1 METEVQDQTTQSTPQ
16 TQVQE
21 PDPFAL
27 DESKFI
33 SLTPEQRASLDPVL
47 QEWKTK
53 AKAEIDSRTKSYE
66 EKYKPHMEKAQAL
79 DELVKDPRFQG
90 WWTNIQKQAIQANP
104 GGAQATAQAKPQDFA
119 TEQEWQEA
127 WQNAYQGD
135 YQKFR
140 DIQARMFSIMA
151 TPVVQ
156 KLQEGQAELK
166 TTLEMKDLFE
176 RHPDAKEL
184 DSIGRNATDPNDKS
198 ESLLESCLNWAE
210 ENGRPLEEGY
220 MRAKKWAD
228 SLKVGAQQQAM
239 GLVQEK
245 KQSVTSGPTTQKAGP
260 QIVEVADAD
269 ELMAKNME
277 YLASG
282 QTPPKFVIRGQGN
295 QSGTRWAQ
303 RQ

>member
-1 METEVQDQTTQSTPQ
+1 ME

-21 PDPFAL
+21 PVVETPAAQPAEADPFVL
-27 DESKFI
+27 DESKLI
-33 SLTPEQRASLDPVL
+33 SLSPEQRAALDPVI

-53 AKAEIDSRTKSYE
+53 AKSEIETRGKSYE

-79 DELVKDPRFQG
+79 DELIKDTRFQG
-90 WWTNIQKQAIQANP
+90 WWKSIQQQSIQANP
-104 GGAQATAQAKPQDFA
+104 SGAQAAAQAKPQDFA
-119 TEQEWQEA
+119 SESEWQEA
-127 WQNAYQGD
+127 WANAYQGD
-135 YQKFR
+135 YTKFKE
-140 DIQARMFSIMA
+140 IQARMFSVMA

-156 KLQEGQAELK
+156 QLQEGQAQLK

-176 RHPDAKEL
+176 RHADAKEL
-184 DSIGRNATDPNDKS
+184 DLIGRNASDPNDKS

-220 MRAKKWAD
+220 MRARKWAD
-228 SLKVGAQQQAM
+228 ALKVGAQQQAM

-260 QIVEVADAD
+260 QVVEVADTD

-282 QTPPKFVIRGQGN
+282 QTPPKFVIRGQAPR
-295 QSGTRWAQ
+295 SGDRWAQ